1 MCRNNSIN
9 KNNNNNDSIQYE
21 VPNRNNIIKKYP
33 AIHGKTQCTSV
44 NWIVLEY
51 KKISKYKTARRR

>member
-21 VPNRNNIIKKYP
+21 VPNRNNIIKNILPFMAK
-33 AIHGKTQCTSV
+33 HSV
-44 NWIVLEY
+44 HQ
-51 KKISKYKTARRR
+51 